1 MDKEL
6 LQGFGK
12 LNMNDFNGTID
23 SSLDMNRT
31 IDAPSNRKLIESI
44 ASETRR
50 DYSLSQSD
58 SRSKSPYSPYSITPS
73 MELDEDMEMNDIL
86 NSLSSMSIKTD
97 IDMSKSRSIR
107 DKKSVEKI
115 KKIIDSTS
123 EYILDSVYKNIDR
136 EITFE
141 EEIEMEI
148 KLSEFENEIK
158 NIVDDMEIRN
168 NMINMY
174 NFFRKLIN
182 IYILKKTEK
191 VGTISGLS
199 SFNKDD
205 LVYLYSIINNKVYDL
220 KICFNFNNNK
230 KYSYDHKQY
239 VDELTI
245 DKSHFYFG
253 SSPTTC
259 VNPSFS
265 KYKGS
270 VYPIAT
276 TPIPTVNDIFELFID
291 EKMMTNIIFT
301 GWGVFKIQRVPETS
315 IKMSDFQTNEQI
327 NEFGGWLNRELSQMY
342 NIIQNGKITIS
353 KQEMENYIRAVLNN
367 IEIHTKLK
375 MKFISWVDILN

>member
-6 LQGFGK
+6 LEGFGK
-12 LNMNDFNGTID
+12 LNMNTMDTESGSATEHGSDTRSVN
-23 SSLDMNRT
+23 
-31 IDAPSNRKLIESI
+31 KLMESI

-50 DYSLSQSD
+50 EYSSSQSEL
-58 SRSKSPYSPYSITPS
+58 RSKSPYSPYSITPS
-73 MELDEDMEMNDIL
+73 LELDEDMEMNDIL
-86 NSLSSMSIKTD
+86 NSLSIMSIKTD
-97 IDMSKSRSIR
+97 IGMSKSTSIR

-115 KKIIDSTS
+115 KRIIDSTS

-158 NIVDDMEIRN
+158 NIVDDMDIKN
-168 NMINMY
+168 NMIDMY

-191 VGTISGLS
+191 VGSISGLS

-205 LVYLYSIINNKVYDL
+205 LLYLYTIINNKVYDL

-230 KYSYDHKQY
+230 KYSYEYKQY
-239 VDELTI
+239 IDELSI

-253 SSPTTC
+253 SSPTVC

-276 TPIPTVNDIFELFID
+276 TPIPTVDDIFELFID

-301 GWGVFKIQRVPETS
+301 GWGVFKIQKS
-315 IKMSDFQTNEQI
+315 SSDNIKMSNFQNNEQI
-327 NEFGGWLNRELSQMY
+327 NSFGGWLNRELHQMY

-367 IEIHTKLK
+367 IENHTKLK